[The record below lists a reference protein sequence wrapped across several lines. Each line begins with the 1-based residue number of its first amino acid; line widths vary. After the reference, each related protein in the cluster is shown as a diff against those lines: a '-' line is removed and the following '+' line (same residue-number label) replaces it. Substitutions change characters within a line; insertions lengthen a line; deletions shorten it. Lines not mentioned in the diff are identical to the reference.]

1 MTAPQIVVTITA
13 VIIAVSVALVC
24 AGVGMLWGAAWTLIT
39 VGALVGPSAAGAAVV
54 LLRDDGK

>member
-24 AGVGMLWGAAWTLIT
+24 AGSAMLWGVAWALIT
-39 VGALVGPSAAGAAVV
+39 IGTLVGPSALAAAVL
-54 LLRDDGK
+54 LLRDDDK